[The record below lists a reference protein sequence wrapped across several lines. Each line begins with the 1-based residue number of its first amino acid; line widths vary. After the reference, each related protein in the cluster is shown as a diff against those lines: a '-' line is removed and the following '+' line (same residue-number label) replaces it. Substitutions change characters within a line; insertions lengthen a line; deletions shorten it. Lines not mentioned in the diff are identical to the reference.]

1 MGDLTVLL
9 AIASLVGGLI
19 AWVISEV
26 RRKYSNKADLERR
39 ISAIESKLDI
49 NRTNSTNYMERLSD
63 ILDALKELKAEV
75 RTVDERTR
83 ENEIQLARIEGRND

>member
-1 MGDLTVLL
+1 MGDITVLL
-9 AIASLVGGLI
+9 AVSSLLGGLI
-19 AWVISEV
+19 TWVISEV
-26 RRKYSNKADLERR
+26 RRKYSNKADFERR

-49 NRTNSTNYMERLSD
+49 NSTNSRNYLERLNE
-63 ILDALKELKAEV
+63 IKDALGDIRTEI